1 MTRYV
6 GRSVPRVEDE
16 RLLTGRGQYTDD
28 IASPGE
34 ARCVFVRSPH
44 AHARIARIDAAAA
57 TRVPGVVAV
66 LTGSDY
72 AADGLAGIPHL
83 ANPQHTHDVKRRA
96 FVAPPG
102 ERVVEQPQWPFAH
115 DRARH
120 VGEIVAAVVAE
131 TVGAARDAAEA
142 VEVSYRSLPAVVSAT
157 EALQED
163 APQLWDDI
171 ERNLCF
177 AVHFGDADRTAAA
190 LAGAALVV
198 RHEFAHNRVAN
209 CQMEPRAAVGAYDA
223 ASGLHTLISGSQGVS
238 FQRTMLAGA
247 LGVPPERVR
256 VVSPDVGGGF
266 GARTSLYPEQLLVA
280 WAAKRLGR
288 PVKWTSERSEAFLS
302 DLQARD
308 GVTRCALALDRDGRI
323 LGYDVEHFG
332 NVGAHPVYYVPLAN
346 AMRILTTVYHVPA
359 AHLLMRGVLTNTLP
373 TGPYRGAGRPE
384 MTHAIERLLDM
395 AAKRLGIER
404 AELRRRNLVR
414 REMLP
419 YTAAMG
425 LVYESVDFS
434 GCMECALE
442 LADWKGFPARREQA
456 RRRGRLAGIGLANH
470 VEAPVGAPAER
481 AVVTVRGEGSV
492 EAILGTQSTGQ
503 GHETTFAQVLA
514 DALGVPL
521 EAVRLRTGDTD
532 FVKLGGGTHSDRSM
546 RIAGAL
552 LGRASE
558 QIIEEA
564 KAAAAELLE
573 ASARDVVFEEGTLRV
588 AGTDRALGLFEVA
601 RRTELAATSDFFG
614 RMPAHPAGAVVCELE
629 VDPETGAIALTRYS
643 AAEDVGRPINPMI
656 VEGQV
661 HGGIAQGVGQAL
673 CESVAYE
680 QGTGQL
686 RAGSFMDYAL
696 PRASDLP
703 SFRVA
708 HVEEPESGNPLRVK
722 GAGEGGT
729 IPATAAVLNA
739 LCDALS
745 EIGIEDL
752 PMPATPSA
760 VWQAM
765 RSRKRQGG

>member
-16 RLLTGRGQYTDD
+16 RLLTGRGRYTDD

-57 TRVPGVVAV
+57 PRLPGVVAV

-83 ANPQHTHDVKRRA
+83 ANPHHTHDVDKRA
-96 FVAPPG
+96 FVAAPG
-102 ERVVEQPQWPFAH
+102 ARVVEQPQWPFALE
-115 DRARH
+115 RARH

-131 TVGAARDAAEA
+131 NAAAARDAAEA
-142 VEVSYRSLPAVVSAT
+142 VEVSYEALPAVVQVPDALEP
-157 EALQED
+157 EAPL
-163 APQLWDDI
+163 LWPDI
-171 ERNLCF
+171 PDNLCF
-177 AVHFGDADRTAAA
+177 ELHFGDAERTDAA
-190 LAGAALVV
+190 LAQAALVV
-198 RHEFAHNRVAN
+198 RREFAHNRIAN
-209 CQMEPRAAVGAYDA
+209 CQMEPRAALGVYDA
-223 ASGLHTLISGSQGVS
+223 ASGLHTLVSGSQGVS
-238 FQRTMLAGA
+238 FQRMMLAGA
-247 LGVPPERVR
+247 LKVAPERVR

-266 GARTSLYPEQLLVA
+266 GARTSLYPEQLLVV
-280 WAAKRLGR
+280 WAARRLGR
-288 PVKWTSERSEAFLS
+288 PVKWTSERSEAFVS

-332 NVGAHPVYYVPLAN
+332 NVGAHPVYYVPMAN

-384 MTHAIERLLDM
+384 MTHAVERLLDM
-395 AAKRLGIER
+395 AARRLGIER
-404 AELRRRNLVR
+404 DELRRRNLVR
-414 REMLP
+414 RDMLP
-419 YTAAMG
+419 YTSAMG
-425 LVYESVDFS
+425 LVYESTDFA
-434 GCMECALE
+434 GCMERALQ
-442 LADWKGFPARREQA
+442 LADWRGFPARREEA
-456 RRRGRLAGIGLANH
+456 RQRGRLAGIGLANH

-481 AVVTVRGEGSV
+481 AVVSVRGEGSV

-558 QIIEEA
+558 QIIEKA

-601 RRTELAATSDFFG
+601 RRTELTATSDFFG
-614 RMPAHPAGAVVCELE
+614 RMPAHPGGAVVCELE

-673 CESVAYE
+673 FESVAYE
-680 QGTGQL
+680 QGTGQP

-696 PRASDLP
+696 PRAGDLP

-722 GAGEGGT
+722 GAGEGGA

-745 EIGIEDL
+745 EIGIEDI
-752 PMPATPSA
+752 PMPATPGA

-765 RSRKRQGG
+765 RSRKREGG